1 MASKGNNRHMNRFAA
16 SNYLKV
22 ERKLS
27 KYIAK
32 QNAGRFTQKNSIAL
46 VTLLKEKMDVAN
58 DTREARLLLK
68 KGTVSINGKVVRE
81 EKYPVGFGD
90 VVSFASNGKS
100 YRIDVAK
107 HGFVNPV
114 EYDVKGKPRLLKVI
128 GKYVGK
134 GGKIMIR
141 LYDGTTLS
149 GKNEI
154 KVNDSVSIQDGAVK
168 SVVKFTKGAK
178 CYVIKGKHAS
188 ESGVIKNIAEGSATR
203 SPTVEIDS
211 GKGTFQTLLE
221 NIMVTG
227 E

>member
-1 MASKGNNRHMNRFAA
+1 MSSKGNNRHMNRFAA

-32 QNAGRFTQKNSIAL
+32 PNAGRFTSKNTIAL
-46 VTLLKEKMDVAN
+46 VTLLKEKMHVAA

-68 KGTVSINGKVVRE
+68 KGNVRINGKAVRDE
-81 EKYPVGFGD
+81 RYPVGFGD
-90 VVSFASNGKS
+90 VVSFSDGES

-107 HGFVNPV
+107 HGYISPV
-114 EYDVKGKPRLLKVI
+114 ESDAKAGNARLLKVI
-128 GKYVGK
+128 GKYVGS
-134 GGKIMIR
+134 GNRMMIR
-141 LYDGTTLS
+141 LYDGTTIS
-149 GKNEI
+149 GKNDI
-154 KVNDSVSIQDGAVK
+154 MVNDSVSVQDGAVK
-168 SVVKFTKGAK
+168 SVVKFSKGAK

-188 ESGVIKNIAEGSATR
+188 ESGVIKAVTEGTATR